1 MRVELGKTAAA
12 SMVDFDRPKNG
23 GWSRPDCRNLAST
36 VARGPLIC
44 RSRSRHTPNG
54 SQQLVMAPAGGP
66 AYAPG
71 YAGPYA
77 YSYEQP
83 GPFGW
88 APYGYGGGWPP
99 GRAASILYN
108 IHTPPNH

>member
-1 MRVELGKTAAA
+1 MINKSKLTLIGTVTALFA
-12 SMVDFDRPKNG
+12 G
-23 GWSRPDCRNLAST
+23 GSSLAM
-36 VARGPLIC
+36 AQQYGG
-44 RSRSRHTPNG
+44 PNG
-54 SQQLVMAPAGGP
+54 SQPLVMAPAGGP

-77 YSYEQP
+77 YSYAEP

-99 GRAASILYN
+99 GSAASILYN

>member
-1 MRVELGKTAAA
+1 MINKSKLMLIGTVTALLA
-12 SMVDFDRPKNG
+12 G
-23 GWSRPDCRNLAST
+23 GSSLAM
-36 VARGPLIC
+36 AQQYGG
-44 RSRSRHTPNG
+44 PNG
-54 SQQLVMAPAGGP
+54 SQPLVMAPAGGP

-88 APYGYGGGWPP
+88 APYSDGGGWPP
-99 GRAASILYN
+99 GSAASILYN

>member
-1 MRVELGKTAAA
+1 MRAGSPATYSLRATTKGRSSLAMAQQY
-12 SMVDFDRPKNG
+12 G
-23 GWSRPDCRNLAST
+23 G
-36 VARGPLIC
+36 
-44 RSRSRHTPNG
+44 PNG
-54 SQQLVMAPAGGP
+54 SQPLVMAPAVGP

-71 YAGPYA
+71 CAGPYA
-77 YSYEQP
+77 YSYAQP

-99 GRAASILYN
+99 GSAASILYN

>member
-1 MRVELGKTAAA
+1 MINKSKLMLIGTVTSLLA
-12 SMVDFDRPKNG
+12 G
-23 GWSRPDCRNLAST
+23 GSSLAI
-36 VARGPLIC
+36 AQQYGG
-44 RSRSRHTPNG
+44 PNG
-54 SQQLVMAPAGGP
+54 SQPLVMAPAGGP

-99 GRAASILYN
+99 GSAASILYN

>member
-1 MRVELGKTAAA
+1 MINKSKLMLIGTVTALLA
-12 SMVDFDRPKNG
+12 G
-23 GWSRPDCRNLAST
+23 GSSLAM
-36 VARGPLIC
+36 AQQYGG
-44 RSRSRHTPNG
+44 PNG
-54 SQQLVMAPAGGP
+54 SQPLVMAPAGGP

-88 APYGYGGGWPP
+88 APYGYGGGWPS
-99 GRAASILYN
+99 GSAASILYN

>member
-1 MRVELGKTAAA
+1 MINKSKLMLLGTVTALLA
-12 SMVDFDRPKNG
+12 G
-23 GWSRPDCRNLAST
+23 GSSLAM
-36 VARGPLIC
+36 AQQYGG
-44 RSRSRHTPNG
+44 PNG
-54 SQQLVMAPAGGP
+54 SQPLVMAPAGGP

-71 YAGPYA
+71 YAGSYT

-88 APYGYGGGWPP
+88 APYGYGG
-99 GRAASILYN
+99 ASILYN

>member
-1 MRVELGKTAAA
+1 
-12 SMVDFDRPKNG
+12 
-23 GWSRPDCRNLAST
+23 
-36 VARGPLIC
+36 
-44 RSRSRHTPNG
+44 
-54 SQQLVMAPAGGP
+54 MAPAGGP

-71 YAGPYA
+71 YAGPCA

-88 APYGYGGGWPP
+88 APYSDGGGWPP
-99 GRAASILYN
+99 GSAASILYN

>member
-1 MRVELGKTAAA
+1 MISKSKFVLIGTVTALLA
-12 SMVDFDRPKNG
+12 G
-23 GWSRPDCRNLAST
+23 GSSLAM
-36 VARGPLIC
+36 AQQYGG
-44 RSRSRHTPNG
+44 PNG
-54 SQQLVMAPAGGP
+54 SQPLVMAPAGGP

-71 YAGPYA
+71 YAGPYT

-99 GRAASILYN
+99 GSAASILYN

>member
-1 MRVELGKTAAA
+1 MINKSKLMLIGTVTALLA
-12 SMVDFDRPKNG
+12 G
-23 GWSRPDCRNLAST
+23 GSSLAM
-36 VARGPLIC
+36 AQQYGG
-44 RSRSRHTPNG
+44 PNG
-54 SQQLVMAPAGGP
+54 SQLLVMAPAGEP
-66 AYAPG
+66 AYALG
-71 YAGPYA
+71 YVGPYA

-99 GRAASILYN
+99 GSAASILYN